1 MALTDARSAS
11 DVAGDGGG
19 GGDEKDCTG
28 GPGVWVGAIVG
39 GGSSAQYIWRCP
51 SAAHQDLAELCRSG
65 VGAVQ
70 VFQTSRLILERLR
83 AASPFEMHTRSWPV
97 SFVFIRKLSCSRMYP
112 DASSAAV
119 DGSVAKMRRPDAAAA
134 AHDIRMHSSA

>member
-1 MALTDARSAS
+1 MSPGTAAAAGTKRTAR
-11 DVAGDGGG
+11 VAPVSGL
-19 GGDEKDCTG
+19 
-28 GPGVWVGAIVG
+28 VRSLAAAQ
-39 GGSSAQYIWRCP
+39 SSAQYIWRCP

-97 SFVFIRKLSCSRMYP
+97 SFVFIRK
-112 DASSAAV
+112 
-119 DGSVAKMRRPDAAAA
+119 
-134 AHDIRMHSSA
+134 